1 MEKAKFLEA
10 KKQVDIIDACNI
22 VIEDNKID
30 EISLM
35 FPIPEETRNTYII
48 KLIYQDLKVT
58 RSFLRWVEN
67 EKAIAEQKLKEI

>member
-35 FPIPEETRNTYII
+35 FPIPEEKRYTDII
-48 KLIYQDLKVT
+48 KLIYQDAKVT
-58 RSFLRWVEN
+58 RSFLRWVQN
-67 EKAIAEQKLKEI
+67 EKAIAEQKLNEI

>member
-10 KKQVDIIDACNI
+10 KKQMDIITACETI
-22 VIEDNKID
+22 ISDNKYEDINK
-30 EISLM
+30 M
-35 FPIPEETRNTYII
+35 FPIDLNLRNSHVTKLLFLDKYI
-48 KLIYQDLKVT
+48 T